1 MINANGNMAIKVAE
15 WAGVACS
22 LAGSFLNARGRKIS
36 FVFWTASALILGVV
50 ALHLHRSGWLALQ
63 AAGIGSV
70 STFTDS

>member
-36 FVFWTASALILGVV
+36 LC
-50 ALHLHRSGWLALQ
+50 SGPPRR
-63 AAGIGSV
+63 
-70 STFTDS
+70 